1 MTKKD
6 PGKISPENGVF
17 GRLKAIAFLAV
28 WMVFQGFAPQG
39 KEEKSMKNLQKMLVS
54 LAALGLLAAW
64 PAKALAAEVSP
75 YASFKA
81 SHSAIDADV
90 FDYDNALGGKWAVGV
105 SANVL
110 EKAALRAELEYG
122 DTSASYTEYSGRD
135 NGDPHSN
142 EDRAG
147 QIDSKTLFL
156 NFYFDIDTGTIF
168 TPYIGAGLGVHNA
181 ALDYNFKSGRY
192 SIPETR
198 TSDWK
203 FAWNVGAGVGVR
215 VTQNLTLDLGYRYS
229 DLGSFGMT
237 AGLYYDDYNENST
250 YRTKEE
256 HFDYDLKAHEVLLG
270 LRYTF

>member
-6 PGKISPENGVF
+6 PGKNIPGKWRFWPFKGHCIFGGLDGFLGVRPARER
-17 GRLKAIAFLAV
+17 GEKH
-28 WMVFQGFAPQG
+28 
-39 KEEKSMKNLQKMLVS
+39 EESSK
-54 LAALGLLAAW
+54 
-64 PAKALAAEVSP
+64 
-75 YASFKA
+75 
-81 SHSAIDADV
+81 DV
-90 FDYDNALGGKWAVGV
+90 GVVGGKWAVGV

-122 DTSASYTEYSGRD
+122 DTSASYTEFSGRD

-237 AGLYYDDYNENST
+237 AGLYKDDYNNSST
-250 YRTKEE
+250 WREKEE

>member
-1 MTKKD
+1 
-6 PGKISPENGVF
+6 
-17 GRLKAIAFLAV
+17 
-28 WMVFQGFAPQG
+28 MVFQGFAPQG

-105 SANVL
+105 STNVL
-110 EKAALRAELEYG
+110 ERAALRAELEYG
-122 DTSASYTEYSGRD
+122 DTSASYTEFSGRY

-237 AGLYYDDYNENST
+237 AGLYVDDYTNTTPST